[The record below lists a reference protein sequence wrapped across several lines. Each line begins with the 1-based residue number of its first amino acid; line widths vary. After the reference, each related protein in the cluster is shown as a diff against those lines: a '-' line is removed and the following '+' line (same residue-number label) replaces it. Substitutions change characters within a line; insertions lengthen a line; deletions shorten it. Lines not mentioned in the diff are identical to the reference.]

1 MFERFAK
8 QDELKRAAEKKSQES
23 ETDVFK
29 KAAEE
34 ARKEEIS
41 AEESAADVPMAES

>member
-8 QDELKRAAEKKSQES
+8 QDELKRAAEKKSED
-23 ETDVFK
+23 TDVFK

-34 ARKEEIS
+34 ARKEETS
-41 AEESAADVPMAES
+41 AKEEAADVPMA